1 MSADL
6 RDILMRMG
14 HGDGLAAADSTF
26 PSHRTA
32 AQTTTGRVV
41 DRPGLCTH
49 DGIALICTALPLD
62 AFVPAGT
69 FFQADGPGGVRDRS
83 TRTGAR

>member
-1 MSADL
+1 
-6 RDILMRMG
+6 MRMG
-14 HGDGLAAADSTF
+14 HGDGLAAADSPF

-62 AFVPAGT
+62 AFVPAGAL
-69 FFQADGPGGVRDRS
+69 FLQADGPGGQGGVRDRS
-83 TRTGAR
+83 MRTGAR